1 MAVKL
6 CEDALEQ
13 YEEQRIYDKKQVPNM
28 LFKGTDSSIPAPA
41 KGLKRLSESSE
52 GSCQEC

>member
-1 MAVKL
+1 MKL